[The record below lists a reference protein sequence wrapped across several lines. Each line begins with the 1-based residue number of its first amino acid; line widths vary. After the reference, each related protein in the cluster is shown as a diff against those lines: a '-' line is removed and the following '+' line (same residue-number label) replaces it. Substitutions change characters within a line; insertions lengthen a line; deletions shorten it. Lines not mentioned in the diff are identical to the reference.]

1 MKKSAVML
9 FEGSRFMLLAVLLGW
24 GVFDKGTAL
33 PSSSDVGWDSMDT
46 SSVIPLLHSP
56 SARKVTAHRLLTN
69 YGPSFGAVY
78 AQRRMHREQREKRKQ
93 LRHKPKF
100 SRQADTDDMM
110 DRLLHIRRAAQD
122 GHNFDVL

>member
-1 MKKSAVML
+1 ML
-9 FEGSRFMLLAVLLGW
+9 FEDSRFMLLVVLLGW
-24 GVFDKGTAL
+24 GVIDKGGAL
-33 PSSSDVGWDSMDT
+33 PSSDVGWDSMDT
-46 SSVIPLLHSP
+46 SSEDLPLSP

>member
-1 MKKSAVML
+1 
-9 FEGSRFMLLAVLLGW
+9 MLLVVLLGW
-24 GVFDKGTAL
+24 GVIDKGGAL
-33 PSSSDVGWDSMDT
+33 PSSDVGWDSMDT
-46 SSVIPLLHSP
+46 SSEDPPLSP

-78 AQRRMHREQREKRKQ
+78 AQRKIHKEQREKRKQ

-110 DRLLHIRRAAQD
+110 DRLLHIRRHHAAQD

>member
-1 MKKSAVML
+1 MVP

-24 GVFDKGTAL
+24 GVFDKGVAL
-33 PSSSDVGWDSMDT
+33 PSSDVGWDSMDT
-46 SSVIPLLHSP
+46 SSEDAPLSP

-110 DRLLHIRRAAQD
+110 DRLLHIRRHHAAQD

>member
-1 MKKSAVML
+1 MVP

-24 GVFDKGTAL
+24 GLSGKGLAL
-33 PSSSDVGWDSMDT
+33 PSSDVGWDSMDSMDT
-46 SSVIPLLHSP
+46 SSEAPSPSP

-78 AQRRMHREQREKRKQ
+78 AQRKIHKEQREKRKQ

-110 DRLLHIRRAAQD
+110 DRLLHIRRHHAAQD